1 MSSAWIET
9 FTGIKFDVLDPQ
21 PDMVCI
27 EDIAHAGSQM
37 NRFTGHCRFPYPV
50 TQHERIGSYIVEP
63 EFALD
68 FLLHD
73 AAESYIGDMNRP
85 LKHFSLAGDEYRKVE
100 ARIWK
105 VIAHVFGIA
114 EQEPAEVKR
123 IDNAMLYAEKA
134 QLMFGVTWGH
144 KWSET
149 QEEADVKIVE
159 TSFYD
164 NKRLYLERFFQ
175 LYNK

>member
-1 MSSAWIET
+1 MSTAWIET
-9 FTGIKFDVLDPQ
+9 FTGKKFDVLDPQ
-21 PDMVCI
+21 PDMICI

-50 TQHERIGSYIVEP
+50 TQHSRIGSYIIAP

-73 AAESYIGDMNRP
+73 ASESYIGDMNRP
-85 LKHFSLAGDEYRKVE
+85 MKHFSIAGDEYRKVE
-100 ARIWK
+100 ARIQG
-105 VIAHVFGIA
+105 VICDVFGISRV
-114 EQEPAEVKR
+114 EPAEVKR
-123 IDNAMLYAEKA
+123 IDNMMLYAEKA

-149 QEEADVKIVE
+149 QEAADVKIVE

-164 NKRLYLERFFQ
+164 NKKMFLERFYQ
-175 LYNK
+175 LQ